1 MIRGKG
7 TRDRERREMKMRGKI
22 WAFMV
27 VVFLISL
34 ATMGA
39 IAAKEK
45 PEEGYLA
52 PDITVKSLDG
62 KKTLKLS
69 DLRNKKPV
77 FLNFWASWCPPC
89 RKEMPSI
96 QKLYERMKDEMEF
109 VMISVDS
116 NEDAL
121 KKFLKDKDYKFPI
134 YHEGWKKA
142 AELYKIRAIPT
153 TFLIDKKGM
162 IKVGPIQGSR
172 EYDKLEDKIR
182 EELGIKKR
190 VESGK

>member
-1 MIRGKG
+1 M
-7 TRDRERREMKMRGKI
+7 RRKI
-22 WAFMV
+22 WAFTV
-27 VVFLISL
+27 VVFLIPL
-34 ATMGA
+34 ATTGA
-39 IAAKEK
+39 TAVKEK
-45 PEEGYLA
+45 PEEGYPA

-62 KKTLKLS
+62 KRTLKLS

-89 RKEMPSI
+89 REEMPSI

-109 VMISVDS
+109 VAISVDS

-134 YHEGWKKA
+134 YHEGWRKA

-153 TFLIDKKGM
+153 TFLIDKKGV

-182 EELGIKKR
+182 EELGIKKK
-190 VESGK
+190 VEGGK